1 MTQPRIPRLSVDIV
15 SDVMCPWC
23 IIGWLKFEQVMA
35 HFAGRLDFRVQW
47 HPFELNPDMPPEG
60 EDAAQ
65 HVMRKYGI
73 SAEQSRANTGRLAGI
88 AADLGF
94 AFNRGPDFRM
104 RNSFDAHR
112 LLTWAGASEEPEQEG
127 ATGVQTALK
136 LALFRAHFTD
146 NRDVGNADVLADI
159 AASVGLD
166 RGRAAAILA
175 SDEFGEMVRTEEAYW
190 VDRNITGVPAFILGG
205 RMLVPGAQDS
215 DVFIR
220 VIETKV
226 LADVAGA
233 AGLDRDRAAA
243 ILASGEFGEMVRT
256 EERWWAD
263 RNITGVPAFIL
274 GGRMLI
280 PGAQDPEV
288 FVRIIENKL
297 LPAAA

>member
-1 MTQPRIPRLSVDIV
+1 MSEPSVPRLSVDIV

-23 IIGWLKFEQVMA
+23 IIGWLKFETVMA
-35 HFAGRLDFRVQW
+35 HFADRLDFRVQW

-60 EDAAQ
+60 EDAAE

-73 SAEQSRANTGRLAGI
+73 TAEQSRANSGKMAGV

-94 AFNRGPDFRM
+94 AFNRGSDFRM

-112 LLTWAGASEEPEQEG
+112 LLTWAGALEEPEQAA

-136 LALFRAHFTD
+136 LALFTAHFTD
-146 NRDVGNADVLADI
+146 NRDVSDHVVLADV

-166 RGRAAAILA
+166 GARAQ
-175 SDEFGEMVRTEEAYW
+175 S
-190 VDRNITGVPAFILGG
+190 
-205 RMLVPGAQDS
+205 
-215 DVFIR
+215 
-220 VIETKV
+220 
-226 LADVAGA
+226 
-233 AGLDRDRAAA
+233 

-256 EERWWAD
+256 EEAYWAD
-263 RNITGVPAFIL
+263 QNITGVPAFIL

-288 FVRIIENKL
+288 FIRVIENKVL
-297 LPAAA
+297 AAAA

>member
-1 MTQPRIPRLSVDIV
+1 MTETRVPRLSVDIV

-60 EDAAQ
+60 EDAAE

-73 SAEQSRANTGRLAGI
+73 TAEQSRANTGRLAAV

-94 AFNRGPDFRM
+94 AFNRGPEFRM

-112 LLTWAGASEEPEQEG
+112 LLTWAGALEDPEQVA

-146 NRDVGNADVLADI
+146 NRDVSDHGVLTEI
-159 AASVGLD
+159 AASVG
-166 RGRAAAILA
+166 
-175 SDEFGEMVRTEEAYW
+175 F
-190 VDRNITGVPAFILGG
+190 
-205 RMLVPGAQDS
+205 
-215 DVFIR
+215 
-220 VIETKV
+220 
-226 LADVAGA
+226 
-233 AGLDRDRAAA
+233 DRDRAAA

-256 EERWWAD
+256 EEAYWID
-263 RNITGVPAFIL
+263 QNITGVPAFIL
-274 GGRMLI
+274 GGRMLV
-280 PGAQDPEV
+280 PGSQDPEAFIRV
-288 FVRIIENKL
+288 IENKVL
-297 LPAAA
+297 ATAA